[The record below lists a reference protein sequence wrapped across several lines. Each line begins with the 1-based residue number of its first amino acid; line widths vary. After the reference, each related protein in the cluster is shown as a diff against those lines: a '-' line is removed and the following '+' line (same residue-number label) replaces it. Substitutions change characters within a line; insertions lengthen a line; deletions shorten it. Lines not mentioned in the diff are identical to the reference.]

1 VQSDRAAPGAVARA
15 GGPPATGLRLKPAQ
29 VDALYG
35 YVFIAPQALG
45 FLVFVLGALVAVFG
59 FSLERRNLLTGAV
72 ASIGLDNY
80 RQLVFDDPLFRTTL
94 INTLVFGGG
103 LVPLSVGLA
112 FVLALLVNRKLAGI
126 SIFRALFFAPV
137 VTSAVAWALVWRFML
152 QGEQGTIN
160 QILGLFGIHGPNWL
174 REPGWTMAAVIVTR
188 ALKNVGLNMVIF
200 LAALQN
206 LPRDVVEAATVDGAS
221 NLQVVRRITL
231 PLLMPTVLMIVVVT
245 TIGSL
250 QVFDHIMLMTQ
261 GGPGN
266 ATLVLVYYVYYQAFK
281 IFESGYASALAIVL
295 FAVALGLALLQW
307 QLRKRIA
314 YAEQ

>member
-1 VQSDRAAPGAVARA
+1 
-15 GGPPATGLRLKPAQ
+15 
-29 VDALYG
+29 
-35 YVFIAPQALG
+35 
-45 FLVFVLGALVAVFG
+45 
-59 FSLERRNLLTGAV
+59 
-72 ASIGLDNY
+72 
-80 RQLVFDDPLFRTTL
+80 
-94 INTLVFGGG
+94 
-103 LVPLSVGLA
+103 
-112 FVLALLVNRKLAGI
+112 
-126 SIFRALFFAPV
+126 
-137 VTSAVAWALVWRFML
+137 
-152 QGEQGTIN
+152 
-160 QILGLFGIHGPNWL
+160 
-174 REPGWTMAAVIVTR
+174 
-188 ALKNVGLNMVIF
+188 
-200 LAALQN
+200 
-206 LPRDVVEAATVDGAS
+206 VVEAATVDGAS